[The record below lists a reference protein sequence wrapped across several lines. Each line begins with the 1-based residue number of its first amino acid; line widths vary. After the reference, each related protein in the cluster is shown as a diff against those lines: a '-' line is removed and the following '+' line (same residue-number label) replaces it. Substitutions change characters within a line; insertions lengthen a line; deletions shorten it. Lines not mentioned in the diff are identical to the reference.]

1 MISGCRLSTCRK
13 HQAAITNT
21 PDICK
26 QRRGAGRRGGCFLER
41 GSLRRPGSGL
51 RSARVPR
58 QLLAA
63 EMAAPL
69 RPTQPPSPEGRGAAA
84 RAQIERVTPGRAQ
97 APTKGKERVTEP
109 QQSLP
114 APRTLHAEA
123 VKEPLPPRAAAGRR
137 SARRRRLLLLLLLL
151 FFVRLPLLGRRSE
164 RRRVGEPAAPARLR
178 QRLRACAGG
187 CVRGVRASSRGL
199 VPSAGRAAAVR
210 PGGRGAEAPPACV
223 TVAVT
228 VAGVKTPVSAGEGNQ
243 IPAARPAKHLPGVLE
258 GSGAAP
264 PQEIQVS

>member
-84 RAQIERVTPGRAQ
+84 RAQTERVTPGQGTGANQGQRTRYRTPTKPPSSANFARRGGEG
-97 APTKGKERVTEP
+97 APTSARCC
-109 QQSLP
+109 
-114 APRTLHAEA
+114 RTALRSPPPPPSPPPS
-123 VKEPLPPRAAAGRR
+123 PLLRAAAA
-137 SARRRRLLLLLLLL
+137 ARAA
-151 FFVRLPLLGRRSE
+151 
-164 RRRVGEPAAPARLR
+164 VGEA
-178 QRLRACAGG
+178 AGG
-187 CVRGVRASSRGL
+187 RASSPRQAPPAAAGVCGRMRARGPCQQPRSGAICG
-199 VPSAGRAAAVR
+199 PSGGGAAGRA
-210 PGGRGAEAPPACV
+210 GR
-223 TVAVT
+223 
-228 VAGVKTPVSAGEGNQ
+228 
-243 IPAARPAKHLPGVLE
+243 
-258 GSGAAP
+258 
-264 PQEIQVS
+264 

>member
-84 RAQIERVTPGRAQ
+84 RAQTERVTPGQGTGANQGQRTRYRTPTKPPSSANFARRGGEG
-97 APTKGKERVTEP
+97 APT
-109 QQSLP
+109 
-114 APRTLHAEA
+114 
-123 VKEPLPPRAAAGRR
+123 
-137 SARRRRLLLLLLLL
+137 SARCCRTALRSPPPPPPPSPPPLQQRRLLTGWVCSTTPSSHSARPPPPALLLLLPLPARAALA
-151 FFVRLPLLGRRSE
+151 RLWGGPTSGRRPP
-164 RRRVGEPAAPARLR
+164 R
-178 QRLRACAGG
+178 
-187 CVRGVRASSRGL
+187 SS
-199 VPSAGRAAAVR
+199 
-210 PGGRGAEAPPACV
+210 
-223 TVAVT
+223 
-228 VAGVKTPVSAGEGNQ
+228 
-243 IPAARPAKHLPGVLE
+243 H
-258 GSGAAP
+258 
-264 PQEIQVS
+264 